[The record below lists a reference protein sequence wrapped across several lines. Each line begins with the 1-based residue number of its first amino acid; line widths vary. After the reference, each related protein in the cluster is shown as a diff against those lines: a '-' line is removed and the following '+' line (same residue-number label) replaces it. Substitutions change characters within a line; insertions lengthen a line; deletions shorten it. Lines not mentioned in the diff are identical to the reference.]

1 MRKAAFHNLGC
12 KVNSYETEAMQELL
26 EEAGYEIVPF
36 GEGADVYV
44 VNTCSVTNVADK
56 KSRQMLHRARKLN
69 PGAVVAAVGCY
80 AQAAGEELKR
90 DGAVDLVIGNNRKKD
105 LPAILERYFA
115 DHRQNREIVD
125 IGREQEYERLR
136 ISRVSDHTRAF
147 MKVQDGCNQFCS
159 YCIIPYT
166 RGRVR
171 SRSPLEVIREAEELA
186 AAGYK
191 EIVLTG
197 IHLSSYGADFAKAG
211 ECPQDGSPRC
221 RSREIR
227 PDEIH
232 GLLALIVRLDQI
244 RGLERIRLGSLEPRI
259 VTEDFA
265 QTLAS
270 LRTICPHFHLSLQS
284 GCEATLK
291 RMNRKYTPEEYFEK
305 CTLLRSV
312 FDNPAIT
319 TDVIVGFPGETEEEF
334 RETRA
339 FLEKTGFYEMHIFK
353 YSKRAGTRA
362 AAMPDQIPEAVKAA
376 RSDVLL
382 SLNETLS
389 EAYRKRFSG
398 RETDLL
404 LEEPVII
411 NGVRYMMGHTRQYVK
426 GILPYEEGMKNRIIR
441 VRLEELIN
449 GEFYLA
455 NPCKSPQL
463 QNLLAEYHILE

>member
-26 EEAGYEIVPF
+26 EEAGYKIVPF
-36 GEGADVYV
+36 GEGADVYI

-80 AQAAGEELKR
+80 AQAAGEELKG
-90 DGAVDLVIGNNRKKD
+90 DGAVDLVIGNNRKRD

-115 DHRQNREIVD
+115 DHRQNQEILD
-125 IGREQEYERLR
+125 IGREQEYEGLR

-171 SRSPLEVIREAEELA
+171 SRSPLEVIREADELA

-197 IHLSSYGADFAKAG
+197 IHLSSYGTDFVETG
-211 ECPQDGSPRC
+211 ENPENGSGQAHGE
-221 RSREIR
+221 SS
-227 PDEIH
+227 PDEIRD
-232 GLLALIVRLDQI
+232 LLSLIVRLDQI

-259 VTEDFA
+259 ITEEFA
-265 QTLAS
+265 KTLAS

-291 RMNRKYTPEEYFEK
+291 RMNRKYTPKEYIEK
-305 CTLLRSV
+305 CKLLRRV
-312 FDNPAIT
+312 FCDPAIT
-319 TDVIVGFPGETEEEF
+319 TDVIVGFPGETEEELE
-334 RETRA
+334 ETRA

-362 AAMPDQIPEAVKAA
+362 AAMPDQIAEAVKAA

-382 SLNETLS
+382 SLNESLS
-389 EAYRKRFSG
+389 EAYRRRFSG

-411 NGVRYMMGHTRQYVK
+411 NGVKYMMGHTRQYVK
-426 GILPYEEGMKNRIIR
+426 GILPCGEGMRNRIIR
-441 VRLEELIN
+441 VRLRELIN
-449 GEFYLA
+449 GEFYLSE
-455 NPCKSPQL
+455 PL
-463 QNLLAEYHILE
+463 

>member
-36 GEGADVYV
+36 GAGADVYI

-80 AQAAGEELKR
+80 AQAAGEELKG
-90 DGAVDLVIGNNRKKD
+90 DGAVDLVIGNNRKRD

-115 DHRQNREIVD
+115 DHRQNQEILD
-125 IGREQEYERLR
+125 IGREQEYEGLR

-171 SRSPLEVIREAEELA
+171 SRSPLEVIREADELA

-197 IHLSSYGADFAKAG
+197 IHLSSYGTDFVETG
-211 ECPQDGSPRC
+211 ENPENGSGQAHGE
-221 RSREIR
+221 SS
-227 PDEIH
+227 PDEIRD
-232 GLLALIVRLDQI
+232 LLSLIVRLDQI

-259 VTEDFA
+259 ITEEFA
-265 QTLAS
+265 KTLAS

-291 RMNRKYTPEEYFEK
+291 RMNRKYTPKEYIEK
-305 CTLLRSV
+305 CKLLRRV
-312 FDNPAIT
+312 FCDPAIT

-334 RETRA
+334 QETRA
-339 FLEKTGFYEMHIFK
+339 FLEKNGFYEMHIFK

-362 AAMPDQIPEAVKAA
+362 AAMPDQIAEAVKAA

-382 SLNETLS
+382 SLNESLS
-389 EAYRKRFSG
+389 EAYRRRFSG

-411 NGVRYMMGHTRQYVK
+411 NGVKYMMGHTRQYVK
-426 GILPYEEGMKNRIIR
+426 GILPCREDMRNRIIR
-441 VRLEELIN
+441 VRLRELIN
-449 GEFYLA
+449 GEFYLSE
-455 NPCKSPQL
+455 PL
-463 QNLLAEYHILE
+463 

>member
-36 GEGADVYV
+36 GEGADVYI

-80 AQAAGEELKR
+80 AQAAGEELKG
-90 DGAVDLVIGNNRKKD
+90 DGAVDLVIGNNRKRD

-115 DHRQNREIVD
+115 DHRQNQEILD
-125 IGREQEYERLR
+125 IGREQEYEGLR

-171 SRSPLEVIREAEELA
+171 SRSPLEVIREADELA

-197 IHLSSYGADFAKAG
+197 IHLSSYGTDFVETG
-211 ECPQDGSPRC
+211 ENPENGSGQAHGE
-221 RSREIR
+221 SS
-227 PDEIH
+227 PDEIRD
-232 GLLALIVRLDQI
+232 LLSLIVRLDQI

-259 VTEDFA
+259 ITEEFA
-265 QTLAS
+265 KTLAS

-291 RMNRKYTPEEYFEK
+291 RMNRKYTPKEYIEK
-305 CTLLRSV
+305 CKLLRRV
-312 FDNPAIT
+312 FCDPAIT

-334 RETRA
+334 QETRA
-339 FLEKTGFYEMHIFK
+339 FLEKNGFYEMHIFK

-362 AAMPDQIPEAVKAA
+362 AAMPDQIAEAVKAA

-382 SLNETLS
+382 SLNESLS
-389 EAYRKRFSG
+389 EAYRRRFSG

-411 NGVRYMMGHTRQYVK
+411 NGVKYMMGHTRQYVK
-426 GILPYEEGMKNRIIR
+426 GILPCGEDMRNRIIR
-441 VRLEELIN
+441 VRLRELIN
-449 GEFYLA
+449 GEFYLSE
-455 NPCKSPQL
+455 PL
-463 QNLLAEYHILE
+463 